1 MDVDR
6 EAADRETEIPLGG
19 DGVTPGI
26 VRVGDTV
33 RRPLRPFSLTVQA
46 FLAHLHAQGFDG
58 APTPI
63 GVDAEGREVLSFVA
77 GDVPHEPLP
86 DAACSD
92 DVLVALARLIRRLHD
107 AAQGW
112 EPPAD
117 AVWGSIPGRPHPDT
131 KQLFAA
137 PELVSHRDYC
147 PGNVV
152 FRSGLPAAL
161 IDFDLVRPTTRL
173 YDIANALYWWAQ
185 LLDPLDRAPALLGAD
200 VPARVALFADTYGMD
215 ADQRTALMPFAID
228 MVHNYHL
235 SAREAAKVD
244 PVFARFWSEGVRDK
258 MPRAEAWL
266 QANASGVTATL
277 LR

>member
-1 MDVDR
+1 MDAD
-6 EAADRETEIPLGG
+6 AAREIPLGG

-26 VRVGDTV
+26 VRIGDTV

-46 FLAHLHAQGFDG
+46 FLGHLRARGFDG
-58 APTPI
+58 APVPL

-77 GDVPHEPLP
+77 GDVPREPLP
-86 DAACSD
+86 DAVCSD
-92 DVLVALARLIRRLHD
+92 EVLVALAQLIRRLHD

-117 AVWGSIPGRPHPDT
+117 AVWGAIPGRVPPDARP
-131 KQLFAA
+131 LIAS

-152 FRSGLPAAL
+152 YRDGLPSAL
-161 IDFDLVRPTTRL
+161 IDFDLARPTTRI

-185 LLDPLDRAPALLGAD
+185 LLDPLDRAPALRDAD
-200 VPARVALFADTYGMD
+200 VAARVALFADAYGMD
-215 ADQRTALMPFAID
+215 AAQRAGLMPLAVD
-228 MVHNYHL
+228 MLHSFHL

-244 PVFARFWSEGVRDK
+244 PVFARFWDEGVAAK
-258 MPRAEAWL
+258 MPRAEAWI
-266 QANASGVTATL
+266 QHNAAAITRAIA
-277 LR
+277 